1 MKIYR
6 IRIQADI
13 LRVEYWDDF
22 GTQYQEPLPV
32 EATVEDNPTPA
43 EAMNEL
49 RLCRT
54 ARLIEC
60 DWTQLEDAP
69 LTPAQK
75 EAYKEYRQALRDYPA
90 SVDSVAWTAAPYPQ
104 KPVL

>member
-1 MKIYR
+1 MNIYR

-13 LRVEYWDDF
+13 LRIEYWDDL
-22 GTQYQEPLPV
+22 GNQYQEPLPA
-32 EATVEDNPTPA
+32 EATVQDKPTPA
-43 EAMNEL
+43 EAMEEL

-90 SVDSVAWTAAPYPQ
+90 TVNEVAWTAAPYPQ
-104 KPVL
+104 PPVL

>member
-1 MKIYR
+1 MKIYA

-13 LRVEYWDDF
+13 LRIEYWDDL
-22 GTQYQEPLPV
+22 GNQYQEPLPAD
-32 EATVEDNPTPA
+32 ATVEDNPTQA
-43 EAMNEL
+43 AAMEEL
-49 RLCRT
+49 RLCRN
-54 ARLIEC
+54 ARLIES
-60 DWTQLEDAP
+60 DWTQLDDAP

-90 SVDSVAWTAAPYPQ
+90 TVNAVLWTAAPYPQ